1 MAHFKIIKEGC
12 LIPSE
17 SFQSTYG
24 LIQVQ
29 ALFYLDKDDAGYAE
43 SFQDFPIIPVGG
55 YPGEKDA
62 DGFPVSEEDY
72 KTWEESLPRETKQVA
87 LAGYVAYFEDAVS
100 LEEILF
106 CFEMALE
113 NVLFQQKLG
122 YSKNNFKSIPA
133 KYKKKN
139 NIKDSFV
146 TKLNE
151 IKNSDFAAGKS
162 KLNWTCRI
170 K

>member
-12 LIPSE
+12 LIPSDL
-17 SFQSTYG
+17 FQSTYG

-29 ALFYLDKDDAGYAE
+29 ALFYLDAGDMGYAE
-43 SFQDFPIIPVGG
+43 SFQDFFVYPEGG
-55 YPGEKDA
+55 YPGKKDA

-72 KTWEESLPRETKQVA
+72 TVWYNSLPKVTKQVP
-87 LAGYVAYFEDAVS
+87 LCGYVAYFEDNVS
-100 LEEILF
+100 MEEVLF

-113 NVLFQQKLG
+113 RMHFQYKLG
-122 YSKNNFKSIPA
+122 TPKEKFVPIPA
-133 KYKKKN
+133 IYKKKSS
-139 NIKDSFV
+139 IKSSFV
-146 TKLNE
+146 NKLNQ
-151 IKNSDFAAGKS
+151 IKNSDFAAKKS